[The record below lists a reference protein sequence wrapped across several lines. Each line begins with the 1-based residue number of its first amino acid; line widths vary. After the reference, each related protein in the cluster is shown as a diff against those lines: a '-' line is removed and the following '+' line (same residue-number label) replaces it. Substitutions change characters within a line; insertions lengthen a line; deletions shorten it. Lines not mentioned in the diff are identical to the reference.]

1 VERPIPYGAGKMARL
16 REAIGH
22 DRPLYASFGDNGFD
36 VALLAGASVPV
47 AVRPKPRLRARA
59 AEVPGLVELA
69 VIAS

>member
-1 VERPIPYGAGKMARL
+1 MTRL